1 MKRSAVLS
9 IGTCATSV
17 WLTTVVI
24 AARQAPA
31 PPQQAQDTI
40 APLAL
45 QRPPVPAVVWQNWS
59 SPLDRFVSAYL
70 GSRATEPAAVSDA
83 RFARRAYL
91 DVWGLLPTPAQ
102 LQAFTAD
109 PNPAKRAALV
119 DALLADTDKYANHW
133 ISFWNDLLRNE
144 EGVTYFSETAGRKSI
159 TDWLLAALTSNL
171 PYDQFVTKLLNPTAE
186 TDPQGFLIGVNWRGE
201 TTPAVTPWM
210 QAAQNTAQVF
220 LGVNLKCNA
229 CHDSFVSKWKLND
242 AYALAAYFAP
252 DPKLQLYRCEIAQN
266 RFAVPAFLFPE
277 VGHEPASEALAD
289 RRAAAAATFTDPR
302 NGRLPRTLVNR
313 IWHRLLGHGIVANPD
328 EMDGPPWS
336 PALLDFLAVDFVDHG
351 YDVKYVIR
359 SIMLSRAYQMPAAAR
374 TAEPV
379 ARDYTF
385 AGPEVRRLTAEQ
397 FADAVGAITGEWNV
411 YPGRPATAGGVYGRE
426 WRVAS
431 SNLSRALGRPIR
443 DQINS
448 VRATQASTLQALE
461 LVNGEIYTR
470 WLSRGAR
477 RMLGELPPEPAS
489 LFNRAVAGRSSA
501 SSAFEVDV
509 SKAQTLWLIV
519 QENGSNVPEV
529 IQPAWSQA
537 TFEGPM
543 GTTPLSS
550 LTPRDASGLRA
561 AAGDVVRVRNPSV
574 LVYDIA
580 GKGFEKFRGVVGIEN
595 AREQIGSTLN
605 PQIRFFVF
613 DAPPNME
620 RLIPPGPETP
630 LPRSAP
636 LTTAAQA
643 IDRVFWY
650 ALGRAPSME
659 ERRAAQAALGSG
671 PRPSAQGL
679 ADLLWAVTMKP
690 EFQFVY

>member
-1 MKRSAVLS
+1 MD
-9 IGTCATSV
+9 G
-17 WLTTVVI
+17 
-24 AARQAPA
+24 
-31 PPQQAQDTI
+31 
-40 APLAL
+40 
-45 QRPPVPAVVWQNWS
+45 
-59 SPLDRFVSAYL
+59 
-70 GSRATEPAAVSDA
+70 
-83 RFARRAYL
+83 
-91 DVWGLLPTPAQ
+91 
-102 LQAFTAD
+102 
-109 PNPAKRAALV
+109 
-119 DALLADTDKYANHW
+119 
-133 ISFWNDLLRNE
+133 
-144 EGVTYFSETAGRKSI
+144 
-159 TDWLLAALTSNL
+159 
-171 PYDQFVTKLLNPTAE
+171 
-186 TDPQGFLIGVNWRGE
+186 
-201 TTPAVTPWM
+201 TPW
-210 QAAQNTAQVF
+210 N
-220 LGVNLKCNA
+220 
-229 CHDSFVSKWKLND
+229 
-242 AYALAAYFAP
+242 
-252 DPKLQLYRCEIAQN
+252 
-266 RFAVPAFLFPE
+266 
-277 VGHEPASEALAD
+277 
-289 RRAAAAATFTDPR
+289 
-302 NGRLPRTLVNR
+302 
-313 IWHRLLGHGIVANPD
+313 
-328 EMDGPPWS
+328 
-336 PALLDFLAVDFVDHG
+336 PALLDFLAGDFVDHA
-351 YDVKYVIR
+351 YDVKHVIR
-359 SIMLSRAYQMPAAAR
+359 SIVLSRAYQMPAAAR
-374 TAEPV
+374 TAEPG

-443 DQINS
+443 DQVNS

-509 SKAQTLWLIV
+509 SKAKTLWLIV

-537 TFEGPM
+537 RFEGPT

-550 LTPRDASGLRA
+550 LTPRDASGVRA
-561 AAGDVVRVRNPSV
+561 ADGEVVRVRNPSV

-595 AREQIGSTLN
+595 PREQIGSTLN

-613 DAPPNME
+613 DAQPNME
-620 RLIPPGPETP
+620 RLIPPAPETP
-630 LPRSAP
+630 LPQSAP
-636 LTTAAQA
+636 LTTAAQV

-650 ALGRAPSME
+650 ALGRAPSAE
-659 ERRAAQAALGSG
+659 ERRAAEAALRNPAGG

-690 EFQFVY
+690 EFQLIY